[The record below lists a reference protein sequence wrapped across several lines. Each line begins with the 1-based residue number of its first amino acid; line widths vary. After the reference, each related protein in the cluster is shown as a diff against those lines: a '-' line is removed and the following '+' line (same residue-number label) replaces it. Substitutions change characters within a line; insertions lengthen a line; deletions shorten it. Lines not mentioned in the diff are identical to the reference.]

1 MKSLDTYSKLPK
13 DMISYLDNYGFHFNK
28 KACEW
33 ACKLMKG
40 KKKWPMMEKAEVEEL
55 LKKHNVVLENNKL
68 YDFVFVAN
76 MAKSDYWQSS
86 IADDA
91 HLALF
96 VKDYIDDEDAS
107 DETAFR
113 RWLATL
119 VGNGEPVEWS
129 ELI

>member
-1 MKSLDTYSKLPK
+1 MYSRLPE
-13 DMISYLDNYGFHFNK
+13 DMVNYLDHYGFHFNK
-28 KACEW
+28 KACEM
-33 ACKLMKG
+33 ACKLMKS
-40 KKKWPMMEKAEVEEL
+40 KKKFPMMTKEDVEEL
-55 LKKHNVVLENNKL
+55 LKKHGVVLEKNKL

-86 IADDA
+86 IVDEQ

-113 RWLATL
+113 RWLATM
-119 VGNGEPVEWS
+119 VGNGEPLEWS
-129 ELI
+129 ELV